1 MATSS
6 SPIPTGLVAPIIEA
20 YAEGIRPAFAFIL
33 ILTIFGTLFMPLLF
47 LLFALS
53 TPQMRRKPT
62 FILNVVSV
70 SIGIVSSALGTHI
83 AIRDILSPFTKFNLT
98 EDRIYSCL
106 ELWKGWGAE
115 AVLLLRIAAV
125 FPRSRLPLLLA
136 FPITLKVA
144 RAGFNIAFDVKWV
157 QLLAETHNEYSV
169 LPSLPTYIL
178 KSILVLELVDNS
190 SVEKGYWR
198 VKLMNVL
205 IIQRNLLI
213 KKLKSIFWITST
225 NFVFPLIFLL
235 VELITVSVFDGR
247 AATLIASLH
256 EVNMCIVI
264 ICTVFATVWSSTTS
278 FTEAISNG
286 DTIASLKTVIFRV
299 ERTTDTTSVPPL
311 SDEPGESSK
320 SANWEETI

>member
-1 MATSS
+1 MSPS
-6 SPIPTGLVAPIIEA
+6 SPIPTALVAPIIEA

-47 LLFALS
+47 LLLALS
-53 TPQMRRKPT
+53 TPQLRRKPT

-83 AIRDILSPFTKFNLT
+83 TIRDILSPFTNFNLT

-106 ELWKGWGAE
+106 EIWKGWGAE
-115 AVLLLRIAAV
+115 AVLLLRIATV
-125 FPRSRLPLLLA
+125 FPRSRLPLLLV

-144 RAGFNIAFDVKWV
+144 RAGFNIAFSVKWV
-157 QLLAETHNEYSV
+157 QLLAETRSEYSV

-178 KSILVLELVDNS
+178 KAILVLELVDNRQGWANGFQ
-190 SVEKGYWR
+190 V
-198 VKLMNVL
+198 
-205 IIQRNLLI
+205 
-213 KKLKSIFWITST
+213 
-225 NFVFPLIFLL
+225 IFLL
-235 VELITVSVFDGR
+235 AELIAVFDGR

-278 FTEAISNG
+278 FTEAISKGN
-286 DTIASLKTVIFRV
+286 TIISLDTVIFRV
-299 ERTTDTTSVPPL
+299 ERTMDTTSAPL
-311 SDEPGESSK
+311 PDEAGESSK
-320 SANWEETI
+320 SASWGEMI